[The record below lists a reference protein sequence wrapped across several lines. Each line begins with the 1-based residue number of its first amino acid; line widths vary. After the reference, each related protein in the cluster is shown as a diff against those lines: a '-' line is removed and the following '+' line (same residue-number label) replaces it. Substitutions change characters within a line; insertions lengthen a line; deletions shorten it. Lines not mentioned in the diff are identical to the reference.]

1 MFILRATQQVDLTVE
16 VLDRRGNPAQ
26 VQNGTW
32 ASDDDG
38 IVSVT
43 DNGNNT
49 ATVRATGPVGQ
60 ATVTYQADV
69 DLGEGV
75 SNMTATLDVEVVA
88 SDAAVF
94 NITPGTAVEQE
105 DDAPVEPAP
114 EEPTAEP
121 TA

>member
-32 ASDDDG
+32 SSDDDG
-38 IVSVT
+38 IASVT

-75 SNMTATLDVEVVA
+75 SNMTATLDVEVVP

-94 NITPGTAVEQE
+94 NITPGVPVEQE
-105 DDAPVEPAP
+105 DDAPVEPGT
-114 EEPTAEP
+114 EEPTA
-121 TA
+121 